1 MNNNQGSP
9 ALEQQAQQF
18 PFGSEERDWSGHRGY
33 GSDARSTDQ
42 RDASN
47 LCSRKFIGSPPAQP
61 GAQSFI
67 FLRHR
72 RMQSAAKLAPKQTV
86 QGLLEAL
93 EDMTEK
99 QAACFPNNGTVL
111 LNDKTVGALRQYLHS
126 AVEED
131 AEHG

>member
-1 MNNNQGSP
+1 MNKQIKEAL

-18 PFGSEERDWSGHRGY
+18 LSALKNEIGAAIEATDPMPGVQISGTH
-33 GSDARSTDQ
+33 AVRS
-42 RDASN
+42 
-47 LCSRKFIGSPPAQP
+47 
-61 GAQSFI
+61 
-67 FLRHR
+67 
-72 RMQSAAKLAPKQTV
+72 KLAPKQTV

>member
-1 MNNNQGSP
+1 MNKQIKEAL
-9 ALEQQAQQF
+9 ALEQQAQHVLSALKNEI
-18 PFGSEERDWSGHRGY
+18 GAAIE
-33 GSDARSTDQ
+33 ATDRCPEYRQ

-61 GAQSFI
+61 APNVYIPSAQADAVRS
-67 FLRHR
+67 
-72 RMQSAAKLAPKQTV
+72 KLAPKQTV

-111 LNDKTVGALRQYLHS
+111 LNDKTVGALQPIPPFRC
-126 AVEED
+126 
-131 AEHG
+131 